1 MPRRLPW
8 KTSTDSS
15 TKRGQYTKPQPVV
28 PESPRHP
35 VLGSPH
41 ALPEPASVSG
51 TPFKKARR
59 DHAVDPDDGIRS
71 PSTSP
76 PPEVPVERFMIPG
89 PLHDDRYRMVEDEF
103 LTVAHQ
109 FTTHLHRA
117 EYNRLKNLA
126 KTQNAATIREI
137 ERPTVGT
144 PTLLTRQR
152 QDSARQIAKQKKVL
166 QGGSHD
172 APPSRIAT
180 SLQGLM
186 ESPRKEVKWISS
198 TAMGPATTRA
208 AAGFQSNLSSPP
220 RPLEASRRISSAK
233 KRRLP
238 RMDDDTTTDGSG
250 EEVPVTPTRSS
261 TAKPARVTQI
271 SSATSRSTSW
281 SLSTPRAAISV
292 SSPKN
297 SPDPTPTTHRPRI
310 APAKSGSSWGNNKSK
325 LVDENSD
332 INDDDDNDPFGI
344 TKRRIRRQQSKDQ
357 FRKPEQKAT
366 PKPRRASPDNIPS
379 FM

>member
-1 MPRRLPW
+1 
-8 KTSTDSS
+8 
-15 TKRGQYTKPQPVV
+15 
-28 PESPRHP
+28 
-35 VLGSPH
+35 
-41 ALPEPASVSG
+41 
-51 TPFKKARR
+51 
-59 DHAVDPDDGIRS
+59 
-71 PSTSP
+71 
-76 PPEVPVERFMIPG
+76 MIPG

-152 QDSARQIAKQKKVL
+152 QDSARQIAKQQKLL

-172 APPSRIAT
+172 AHPSRIAT

-186 ESPRKEVKWISS
+186 ESPRKEAKWISS
-198 TAMGPATTRA
+198 TAMGSATTRA

-220 RPLEASRRISSAK
+220 KPLEAPRRVSSVK

-238 RMDDDTTTDGSG
+238 SMDDDTTTDDSG
-250 EEVPVTPTRSS
+250 EEDPVTPTRSS
-261 TAKPARVTQI
+261 TTKPARVTQI
-271 SSATSRSTSW
+271 SSATSRSTPW
-281 SLSTPRAAISV
+281 SLSTPRAAVAV
-292 SSPKN
+292 SSPRN
-297 SPDPTPTTHRPRI
+297 SHNLTPSTHRPRI
-310 APAKSGSSWGNNKSK
+310 APVKPGSTWGNNK
-325 LVDENSD
+325 LRIADETSD
-332 INDDDDNDPFGI
+332 KNDDDDDDDDPFGI
-344 TKRRIRRQQSKDQ
+344 AKRRIRRQQSKDQ
-357 FRKPEQKAT
+357 FRKTEQKDTST
-366 PKPRRASPDNIPS
+366 PKKASLDNIPS